1 MDIEYLDIH
10 KNEWLTDALI
20 RSGHGDKIP
29 SNIIL
34 DKTLTGVGATHC
46 ELYAHRHSIIIEP
59 NVPVIQCKLEN
70 EDLSFLGVYAGVRIS
85 SIRKYLTRED
95 IPYKKILT
103 TPESF
108 YKVRNEARKLGIDIY
123 GEEWFC
129 MFDECEKITQDHDY
143 RRSISQPISEFF
155 MFKNKAMVS
164 ATPLTPSDPK
174 FQEQQFRIIKVR
186 PSFDYKKNLTLI
198 ATNNFTTVLRDTFAR
213 LAESPCVCVFM
224 NKTDSIHAIVEEFGL
239 DDYKIFCSDKS
250 VKKLHDLGIHKAQSE
265 ISYPFA
271 KYNFFTCRFY
281 SGLDITLLPIKPD
294 IIMLT
299 DLRIAPYTM
308 IDPLTEAIQIQG
320 RFRNNGNDEQT
331 YNTLTHIANVN
342 PDMLIKSREELS
354 VEIGQYADTYKRL
367 KIQWQEEQDEIK
379 KQAIQKDLKQLK
391 YNDLLDEQG
400 EISYFAID
408 NLYNEER
415 VNSYYL
421 SGNSL
426 CLAYI
431 ESNHFN
437 VNYINDV
444 ISLGSDTILHIN
456 TTKCE
461 IDKRRLI
468 VHAIDRIY
476 NDLSNGNIDNDTA
489 NLYIEALKQ
498 IDETSYIL
506 PIYQKI
512 GIKGI
517 EDCEYKKGKL
527 DKAIKIFEKEEEEQ
541 AEQLR
546 FAPIVLKDVFDTFPL
561 EVYIPKEEIKE
572 RLKIIYRKHCVKLK
586 VTQAT
591 IKEYYDISE
600 SNSKVPPS
608 FKLNFFKFDG
618 RFLDAPP

>member
-1 MDIEYLDIH
+1 MDTEYLDIH
-10 KNEWLTDALI
+10 KNEWLTEALT
-20 RSGHGDKIP
+20 RGGYGNKIP

-46 ELYAHRHSIIIEP
+46 ELYAHRNSIIIEP
-59 NVPVIQCKLEN
+59 NVPVIQCKLES
-70 EDLSFLGVYAGVRIS
+70 EDLSLLGVYAGIRIS

-129 MFDECEKITQDHDY
+129 LFDECEKITQDHAF
-143 RRSISQPISEFF
+143 RRSISQPMSDFF

-174 FQEQQFRIIKVR
+174 FQKQQFRIIKVR
-186 PSFDYKKNLTLI
+186 PTFDYKKNLTLI

-213 LAESPCVCVFM
+213 LVESPCVCVFM
-224 NKTDSIHAIVEEFGL
+224 NKTDAIHAIIEELGL

-250 VKKLHDLGIHKAQSE
+250 VKKLHHLGIHKAQSE
-265 ISYPFA
+265 INYPFA

-299 DLRIAPYTM
+299 DLRVAPYTM
-308 IDPLTEAIQIQG
+308 IDPLTEAIQIRG
-320 RFRNNGNDEQT
+320 RFRNNGNDEQA
-331 YNTLTHIANVN
+331 YNSLTHIATVN
-342 PDMLIKSREELS
+342 PDKLIKSREELA
-354 VEIGQYADTYKRL
+354 VEIGQYADNYKRL
-367 KIQWQEEQDEIK
+367 KMQCQDEHDEIK
-379 KQAIQKDLKQLK
+379 RQAIIKDLEQLS
-391 YNDLLDEQG
+391 YNDLLDEHG
-400 EISYFAID
+400 EISHFAID

-415 VNSYYL
+415 VKSYYL
-421 SGNSL
+421 SGDAL
-426 CLAYI
+426 FQAYM

-437 VNYINDV
+437 IRYVNDV
-444 ISLGSDTILHIN
+444 TSLGSDTILHIS
-456 TTKCE
+456 TAKCE

-468 VHAIDRIY
+468 VNAIDRIY
-476 NDLSNGNIDNDTA
+476 NDFSNGKIDNQTA

-498 IDETSYIL
+498 IEETSYIL

-517 EDCEYKKGKL
+517 EECDYKKCKL
-527 DKAIKIFEKEEEEQ
+527 NKAIEIFEKEE
-541 AEQLR
+541 AERLR
-546 FAPIVLKDVFDTFPL
+546 FSPDVLKAVSDTFPL
-561 EVYIPKEEIKE
+561 GVYMSKKEIQGRMKEIYIE
-572 RLKIIYRKHCVKLK
+572 HHIRLK
-586 VTQAT
+586 VTQTT
-591 IKEYYDISE
+591 ILDYYKVSE
-600 SNSKVPPS
+600 SNSKDVPS

>member
-1 MDIEYLDIH
+1 MDTEYLDIH
-10 KNEWLTDALI
+10 ENGWLTDALI
-20 RSGHGDKIP
+20 RGGYDDKIP
-29 SNIIL
+29 SNVIL

-70 EDLSFLGVYAGVRIS
+70 EDLSLLGVYAGVRTS

-108 YKVRNEARKLGIDIY
+108 YKVKDEAQKHNIDIY

-129 MFDECEKITQDHDY
+129 LFDECEKITQDHDY
-143 RRSISQPISEFF
+143 RCSISQPISDFF

-174 FQEQQFRIIKVR
+174 FQEQQFKIIKVR
-186 PSFDYKKNLTLI
+186 PAFGYKKNLTLI

-224 NKTDSIHAIVEEFGL
+224 NKTDSIHAIVEEFEL

-250 VKKLHDLGIHKAQSE
+250 VKKLHDRGIHKAQSE

-299 DLRIAPYTM
+299 DLRVATYTYTM

-331 YNTLTHIANVN
+331 YNSLTHIATVN
-342 PDMLIKSREELS
+342 PDMQIKSREELA
-354 VEIGQYADTYKRL
+354 VEIGQYADNYKRL
-367 KIQWQEEQDEIK
+367 KMQWQDEHDEIK
-379 KQAIQKDLKQLK
+379 RKAILKDLKLLS

-400 EISYFAID
+400 EISHFAID

-415 VNSYYL
+415 VKSYYL
-421 SGNSL
+421 SDDSL
-426 CLAYI
+426 FQAYI

-437 VNYINDV
+437 VNYIND
-444 ISLGSDTILHIN
+444 ITSLGSDTILRIN
-456 TTKCE
+456 ITKCE
-461 IDKRRLI
+461 IERRRLI

-476 NDLSNGNIDNDTA
+476 NDLSNEKIDNDTA

-517 EDCEYKKGKL
+517 EECEYKKGKL
-527 DKAIKIFEKEEEEQ
+527 DKAIEIFEKGE
-541 AEQLR
+541 AERLR
-546 FAPIVLKDVFDTFPL
+546 FSPDVLQAVSDTFPL
-561 EVYIPKEEIKE
+561 GVYISKKEIQEH
-572 RLKIIYRKHCVKLK
+572 LKAIYRKHNVRLK
-586 VTQAT
+586 VTQTT
-591 IKEYYDISE
+591 IKDYYNVTE
-600 SNSKVPPS
+600 SNSKDAPS

-618 RFLDAPP
+618 RFLEAPP

>member
-1 MDIEYLDIH
+1 MDTEYLDIH
-10 KNEWLTDALI
+10 KNEWLTDALV
-20 RSGHGDKIP
+20 RGGYDDKIP
-29 SNIIL
+29 SNVIL

-70 EDLSFLGVYAGVRIS
+70 EDLSLLGVYAGIRTS

-108 YKVRNEARKLGIDIY
+108 YKIRNEAQKHNIDIY
-123 GEEWFC
+123 GDEWFC
-129 MFDECEKITQDHDY
+129 LFDECEKITQDHDY
-143 RRSISQPISEFF
+143 RRSISQPISDFF

-174 FQEQQFRIIKVR
+174 FQKQNFRIIKVR

-198 ATNNFTTVLRDTFAR
+198 ATNNFTTVLSDTFAQ

-224 NKTDSIHAIVEEFGL
+224 NKTDSIHAIVEDFGL

-250 VKKLHDLGIHKAQSE
+250 VKKLHDRGIHKAQSE

-299 DLRIAPYTM
+299 DLRVAPYTM

-331 YNTLTHIANVN
+331 YNSLTHIATVN
-342 PDMLIKSREELS
+342 PDMQIKSREELA

-367 KIQWQEEQDEIK
+367 KMQWQEEQDEIK
-379 KQAIQKDLKQLK
+379 QQAIQKDLEQLS

-400 EISYFAID
+400 EISHFAID

-415 VNSYYL
+415 VKSYYL

-426 CLAYI
+426 FHAYI

-444 ISLGSDTILHIN
+444 TSLGSDTILRIN

-461 IDKRRLI
+461 IKRRRLI
-468 VHAIDRIY
+468 VHAIDCIY
-476 NDLSNGNIDNDTA
+476 NDLSNGKIDNDTA
-489 NLYIEALKQ
+489 NLYIETLKQ

-517 EDCEYKKGKL
+517 EECEYKKSKL
-527 DKAIKIFEKEEEEQ
+527 DKAIEIFEKRE
-541 AEQLR
+541 AERLR
-546 FAPIVLKDVFDTFPL
+546 FSPYVLQAVSDTFPL
-561 EVYIPKEEIKE
+561 GVYISKKEIQEH
-572 RLKIIYRKHCVKLK
+572 LKAIYRKHNVRLK
-586 VTQAT
+586 VTQTT
-591 IKEYYDISE
+591 IKDYYNVTE
-600 SNSKVPPS
+600 SNSKDAPS

-618 RFLDAPP
+618 RFLYAPP